1 MHGFAKSESAAV
13 LMDKGQPLHY
23 NGTGIRLQGREIQM
37 NLRLKSILAIII
49 GTAIMGFGINA
60 FNIPNN
66 LAEGGI
72 TGISIIIKLL
82 VPVVDQGIVYF
93 LLNIPLFFLGWKVL
107 GRTAFVY
114 TIIGTVALS
123 VFLSLFAGLL
133 QPTPLQDRL
142 LASLYAGVTVGAGLG
157 IIFRYGGTTGGVDI
171 IARLLQKYFGIS
183 MGRTLFFGDMI
194 VIGASLIYLSL
205 ESAMYTL
212 VAVFIAA
219 RVIDF
224 FQDGAYAGKALT
236 IISDHASEI
245 ARQFLDLGRGVTI
258 LSGKGAYSGVEKDV
272 VYVVVSR
279 NEIVRFKSII
289 QEIDPHAFVIVN
301 DVHEVLGE
309 GFTLDENK
317 QPIQD

>member
-1 MHGFAKSESAAV
+1 
-13 LMDKGQPLHY
+13 
-23 NGTGIRLQGREIQM
+23 M

-82 VPVVDQGIVYF
+82 IPSVNQGVVYF

-107 GRTAFVY
+107 GRTGFIY
-114 TIIGTVALS
+114 TIVGTVSLS
-123 VFLSLFAGLL
+123 IFLSLFEGTLH
-133 QPTPLQDRL
+133 PNPMSDRL
-142 LASLYAGVTVGAGLG
+142 LSSLYAGVTVGAGLG

-183 MGRTLFFGDMI
+183 IGRTLFFGDI
-194 VIGASLIYLSL
+194 LVIGASLVYLSL

-236 IISDHASEI
+236 IISDHATEI
-245 ARQFLDLGRGVTI
+245 AQKILSLGRGVTI
-258 LSGKGAYSGVEKDV
+258 LAGRGAFSGADKEV

-279 NEIVRFKSII
+279 NEVVRFKTIV
-289 QEIDPHAFVIVN
+289 QEVDPHAFVIVN

-309 GFTLDENK
+309 GFTFDENK
-317 QPIQD
+317 QPLRE